1 MTSRINCY
9 FCSLGRE
16 GWRIGWITVH
26 DADGAFAAAGVP
38 DTLLKLCQAVLP
50 ATGFQFVKNI
60 QSVKMNGSKFSAST
74 V

>member
-1 MTSRINCY
+1 LHAYIPY
-9 FCSLGRE
+9 QLLFLLAGRE

-50 ATGFQFVKNI
+50 ATGF
-60 QSVKMNGSKFSAST
+60 AL
-74 V
+74 